1 MQVIIVLGGDTRMY
15 KAMSKSQTP
24 NLLRQHHLGRSIRLA
39 ACIGKDKF
47 FFFFFN
53 SQEILDYSSNSQ
65 MIQRLS
71 FFLGGQWQLTTG
83 ISFLPLSIPD
93 KPPRFVFLWRNTS
106 FYSFLHKASKK
117 CRQDW
122 EIKDSASNKCN

>member
-1 MQVIIVLGGDTRMY
+1 MIIVLGGDTHMY
-15 KAMSKSQTP
+15 KAIYVKEPDTQFTETTP
-24 NLLRQHHLGRSIRLA
+24 FREKYQISCMHRKGQIL
-39 ACIGKDKF
+39 
-47 FFFFFN
+47 FFFFN